1 MQFPAACSVIR
12 GNSLEFDETMPDDR
26 KPENS
31 DASSREPRGAL
42 SIRTLC
48 MPTDTNQYG
57 DIFGGWLL
65 GQMDIAGGVF
75 ASQIA
80 NGRTATVAVDAMTF
94 RKPVNVGD
102 VMCIYADLIAIGSTS
117 ISVHVEAWV
126 LRQNQPPRILVTEGK
141 FVYVALSGDRKS
153 RAVLG

>member
-1 MQFPAACSVIR
+1 
-12 GNSLEFDETMPDDR
+12 
-26 KPENS
+26 
-31 DASSREPRGAL
+31 
-42 SIRTLC
+42 
-48 MPTDTNQYG
+48 
-57 DIFGGWLL
+57 
-65 GQMDIAGGVF
+65 
-75 ASQIA
+75 
-80 NGRTATVAVDAMTF
+80 MTF

>member
-1 MQFPAACSVIR
+1 MADEGKGVGAEAA
-12 GNSLEFDETMPDDR
+12 
-26 KPENS
+26 
-31 DASSREPRGAL
+31 SREPRGSL

-48 MPTDTNQYG
+48 MPSDANQYG

-80 NGRTATVAVDAMTF
+80 RGRTATVAVDAMVF
-94 RKPVNVGD
+94 RNPVNVGD
-102 VMCIYADLIAIGSTS
+102 VMCIYADLIAVGRTS

-126 LRQNQPPRILVTEGK
+126 LRRNQQPRILVTEGR
-141 FVYVALSGDRKS
+141 FVYVALGDDKRP
-153 RAVLG
+153 RAVGVAEPAPPGHT